1 MLLKV
6 FSLFCAPFFLSL
18 ISRSNATVVSTDWRT
33 KERRVRSF
41 REEEDNDEKGERDD
55 DDDARSVSKRRR
67 RRCFSV
73 GISFLGRRSKEMQSL
88 LRGRFCGNT

>member
-1 MLLKV
+1 
-6 FSLFCAPFFLSL
+6 
-18 ISRSNATVVSTDWRT
+18 
-33 KERRVRSF
+33 VRSF

-67 RRCFSV
+67 RRRCFSV
-73 GISFLGRRSKEMQSL
+73 GISFLGRRSKEMQSKL

>member
-1 MLLKV
+1 
-6 FSLFCAPFFLSL
+6 
-18 ISRSNATVVSTDWRT
+18 
-33 KERRVRSF
+33 VRSF
-41 REEEDNDEKGERDD
+41 REEEDDEKGERD

-73 GISFLGRRSKEMQSL
+73 GISFLGRRSKEMQSR

>member
-1 MLLKV
+1 MQLSFQPIGEQKRGV
-6 FSLFCAPFFLSL
+6 CVPFGKKKTT
-18 ISRSNATVVSTDWRT
+18 R
-33 KERRVRSF
+33 KE
-41 REEEDNDEKGERDD
+41 NDD

>member
-1 MLLKV
+1 
-6 FSLFCAPFFLSL
+6 
-18 ISRSNATVVSTDWRT
+18 
-33 KERRVRSF
+33 VRSF
-41 REEEDNDEKGERDD
+41 REEEDDEKGERD

-73 GISFLGRRSKEMQSL
+73 GISFLGRRSKEMQSKR